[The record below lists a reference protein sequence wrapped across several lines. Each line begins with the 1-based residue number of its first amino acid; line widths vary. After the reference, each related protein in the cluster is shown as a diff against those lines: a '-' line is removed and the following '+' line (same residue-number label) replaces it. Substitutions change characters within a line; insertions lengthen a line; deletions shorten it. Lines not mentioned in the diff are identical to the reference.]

1 MSDVNTNNNRRK
13 KTLQEL
19 TITDGFLFGAVML
32 DPENCRLLLERILE
46 IPIDHVEVITEKN
59 IIYHPEYKGVRLDV
73 YAKDKKGTQFDVE
86 MQIEKTPAGRRSRY
100 YHSQMDMEML
110 TSGTTYDKLPDS
122 YVIFICNYQPF
133 KEYGQTRYRY
143 TFISQCQEDPDI
155 DIDDG
160 VHTIILSN
168 KGTNDEEIPAE
179 LLSFLQFTNK
189 ALEESTEESEDLYIR
204 RLQNSIRTIKAD
216 RAMGERY
223 MLFQE
228 MLNEEREEGKKEGIK
243 EGQIK
248 LCNTLIKN
256 GTLTIDQAVD
266 SIGITMDEFE
276 KARSQL
282 DE

>member
-1 MSDVNTNNNRRK
+1 MSDANTNNIRRK

-19 TITDGFLFGAVML
+19 TITDGFLFVAVML

-46 IPIDHVEVITEKN
+46 ISIDHVEVITEKN

-73 YAKDKKGTQFDVE
+73 YAKDDKGTRFDVE
-86 MQIEKTPAGRRSRY
+86 MQVEKTPVGKRSRY

-122 YVIFICNYQPF
+122 YVIFICDYQPL
-133 KEYGQTRYRY
+133 KEYGQPRYRY
-143 TFISQCQEDPDI
+143 TFRSQCQEDTDI
-155 DIDDG
+155 DMNDG

-168 KGTNDEEIPAE
+168 KGTNDEEISAE
-179 LLSFLQFTNK
+179 LLSFLQFTNR
-189 ALEESTEESEDLYIR
+189 ALEENTDDSEDLFIR

-228 MLNEEREEGKKEGIK
+228 MLNEEREEGRK

-248 LCNTLIKN
+248 LCDTLIKN
-256 GTLTIDQAVD
+256 GTLTIDQAAA
-266 SIGITMDEFE
+266 SIGMTVEEFE
-276 KARSQL
+276 KALSQL